1 MYYKNFLQFK
11 LIYITYLHESILIEI
26 QIVSVI
32 CQFIFLYR
40 SPNQTD
46 DIFEKFLEK
55 MQWLTVILS

>member
-11 LIYITYLHESILIEI
+11 LIYITYLHDSILIEI

>member
-11 LIYITYLHESILIEI
+11 LIYITYLHDSILIEI

-55 MQWLTVILS
+55 MQ

>member
-32 CQFIFLYR
+32 CQLIFLYR

-55 MQWLTVILS
+55 MQ

>member
-26 QIVSVI
+26 QIISLI

>member
-40 SPNQTD
+40 SPNKTD